1 MGARDWKEDIAER
14 FELPAETTGLLK
26 VTLSGRGRVLVEN
39 HRGLLEYGRDCVEIA
54 GGQMRLRIR
63 GDGLELRAM
72 DREALAVTGRIVCV
86 ELE

>member
-14 FELPAETTGLLK
+14 FELPAETAGLLK
-26 VTLSGRGRVLVEN
+26 VTLAGRGRVLVEN

-54 GGQMRLRIR
+54 GGRMRLRIR

-72 DREALAVTGRIVCV
+72 DREALAVTGRIYAV